1 MIRNPFIIAELCQPP
16 LLTPWQATLQML
28 RTLPKPCSNGRIKF
42 KTVTP
47 EAVLDWLQKHRTVN
61 TVEGV
66 MEGMK
71 LTRSTTKRIMGTLVD
86 DGSLLVDKTA
96 HARHFIYRLPE

>member
-1 MIRNPFIIAELCQPP
+1 M
-16 LLTPWQATLQML
+16 TPWQVTLQML
-28 RTLPKPCSNGRIKF
+28 LTLPKPCNNAHIKF

-47 EAVLDWLQKHRTVN
+47 EAVLDWLQKHRGVN

-86 DGSLLVDKTA
+86 DGRLLVSKPA
-96 HARHFIYRLPE
+96 LSRHFVYRLPEQINVHA

>member
-1 MIRNPFIIAELCQPP
+1 M
-16 LLTPWQATLQML
+16 TPWQSTLYML
-28 RTLPKPCSNGRIKF
+28 RTLPKPRSNGHIKF
-42 KTVTP
+42 KGVTP
-47 EAVLDWLQKHRTVN
+47 DAVLVWLQKHRDVT

-86 DGSLLVDKTA
+86 DGRLLVSKPA
-96 HARHFIYRLPE
+96 LSRHFVYRLPE